1 EAARAGEAGK
11 GFAVVADEVRNLASK
26 SAEAAKNTT
35 GLIESS
41 LHSVEEGG
49 RFAEIT
55 ATSLGKV
62 VAGAKEIISDIAE
75 ISEKSKVQSSSLEEV
90 TAGIDQIS
98 NVVQNNAAIAEESAA
113 TSQEL
118 SAQAQM
124 LKEQIA
130 RFRIK

>member
-1 EAARAGEAGK
+1 

-41 LHSVEEGG
+41 LRSVQEGAKY
-49 RFAEIT
+49 AEIS
-55 ATSLGKV
+55 AASLGNV

-75 ISEKSKVQSSSLEEV
+75 ISEKTKVQSSSLEEV
-90 TAGIDQIS
+90 TTGLDQIS
-98 NVVQNNAAIAEESAA
+98 NVVQTNAAIAEESAA

-118 SAQAQM
+118 SAQAQL

-130 RFRIK
+130 RFTLKKKYF

>member
-1 EAARAGEAGK
+1 
-11 GFAVVADEVRNLASK
+11 
-26 SAEAAKNTT
+26 
-35 GLIESS
+35 
-41 LHSVEEGG
+41 
-49 RFAEIT
+49 
-55 ATSLGKV
+55 

-75 ISEKSKVQSSSLEEV
+75 ISEKSKVQSFSLEEV